1 MAMKNLKKAL
11 GSLEEEK
18 KKPKKKKISS
28 HKTIKIQNIKDIQ
41 ATYQSIKLDPAV
53 KRRLWIHRLN
63 TGETITAAIN
73 RIVDKY
79 LK

>member
-11 GSLEEEK
+11 GSLERGK
-18 KKPKKKKISS
+18 KKPKKKKTSS
-28 HKTIKIQNIKDIQ
+28 YKTVKIQNVKNIK
-41 ATYQSIKLDPAV
+41 TTFQSIKLDPAV
-53 KRRLWIHRLN
+53 KRRLWVHRLN

-73 RIVDKY
+73 RIVDEH